1 MVRSADPATRATV
14 LEVAARVIA
23 NEGSLALSA
32 RRLAAEADTS
42 TMAVYTHF
50 GSMEAVRA
58 AVRQEGF
65 SQLSRRLDSVGLSK
79 DPVADLARQGL
90 AYAQWALEFPHLY
103 RATFLEAPVGPEDTL
118 AGIASFRPLVAVVGR
133 CIDESRISPGDPL
146 LIATKIWTSLH
157 GSLCAHLLGILG
169 FALGQP
175 EISESAVLLYLAD
188 AARTSLLGLGAAPDQ
203 LDRSL
208 AAGFAASSA

>member
-1 MVRSADPATRATV
+1 MTRGVDPDTRANV
-14 LEVAARVIA
+14 LEVAARVVA

-50 GSMEAVRA
+50 GSMDAVRA
-58 AVRQEGF
+58 AVRQAGF
-65 SQLSRRLDSVGLSK
+65 NQLSRRLDAVGLSD

-90 AYAQWALEFPHLY
+90 AYARWALEFPNLY
-103 RATFLEAPVGPEDTL
+103 RATFLEAPVGADDTL
-118 AGIASFRPLVAVVGR
+118 AGIASFQPLVAVVSR
-133 CIDESRISPGDPL
+133 CIDERRIAPGDPL

-157 GSLCAHLLGILG
+157 GSLCAQLLGILG

-175 EISESAVLLYLAD
+175 ELSESAAMSYLAN
-188 AARTSLLGLGAAPDQ
+188 AARTTLLGLGAPPDS

-208 AAGFAASSA
+208 AAVFAATST